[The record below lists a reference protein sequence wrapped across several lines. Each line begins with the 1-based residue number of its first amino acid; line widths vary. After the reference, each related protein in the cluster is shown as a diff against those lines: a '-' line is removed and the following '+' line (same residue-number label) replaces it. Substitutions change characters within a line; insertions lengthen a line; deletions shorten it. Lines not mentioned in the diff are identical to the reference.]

1 MKKIKL
7 IILWVLIS
15 LVIQCGILFYLN
27 NFYFEDDTNVNM
39 QKISISDS
47 MNQKTVH
54 IEIPGDAQNVGVS
67 FDGVYITYQTNGVYK
82 IADSSEGKTKD
93 LGTEENP
100 ILCAKWLDGRDMLLN
115 LQNNDGEVVLYSY
128 DAQTG
133 QNRKLVNI
141 APYSQSYVNYDIK
154 ASTITGVTY
163 VQINNTIF
171 RIDINQ
177 TSAQPIYPV
186 VNQLGSMDTMPTQD
200 RLIYVAKGG
209 NILHIT
215 QPNGRIPMNTKNPLT
230 ILGIDDNGTIYLGE
244 VNNGEISSIVTK
256 DLDNTNAQSK
266 VISLK
271 EPVKSSDINVRQDGQ
286 IYVNYSSQSEVD
298 EITTQKVTKYNGQF
312 LGFYQYGVSYLKDGK
327 YYKEMFK

>member
-15 LVIQCGILFYLN
+15 LVIQCGILFFLN
-27 NFYFEDDTNVNM
+27 NFYFEDDTDVNM
-39 QKISISDS
+39 KQISISDN
-47 MNQKTVH
+47 MNQKVIH
-54 IEIPGDAQNVGVS
+54 IEIPADAKNVGVS
-67 FDGVYITYQTNGVYK
+67 FDGVYITYQTDGVYK
-82 IADSSEGKTKD
+82 IADSSEGKTTN
-93 LGTEENP
+93 LGADGNQ

-133 QNRKLVNI
+133 VNRKLVNV

-200 RLIYVAKGG
+200 RLIYIANEG

-215 QPNGRIPMNTKNPLT
+215 QPNARIPMNTKNPLT
-230 ILGIDDNGTIYLGE
+230 ILGIDDNGIIYLGE
-244 VNNGEISSIVTK
+244 LSNGGISSIVTK
-256 DLDNTNAQSK
+256 NLNNPSEANN

-271 EPVKSSDINVRQDGQ
+271 EPVNSNDINVRQDGKV
-286 IYVNYSSQSEVD
+286 YVNYSSENEVD
-298 EITTQKVTKYNGQF
+298 EVTTQKVIKYSGQF
-312 LGFYQYGVSYLKDGK
+312 LGFYQYGVSVLKDGK